1 MQCDSC
7 QSFIN
12 PQHLSNHLRSR
23 HHKNYCVTSLA
34 SNVFNVATAFQKRVA
49 TYRLIP
55 EEDYLNIIDFFTS
68 ENIKICDLIQKQLDE
83 MVTLKINL
91 ELYGLYTIE
100 AKKLSEIKSFCTE
113 NKIVTRGTSL
123 EDMLI
128 EFRDEIHQKMEAF
141 AEKDSGL

>member
-1 MQCDSC
+1 MQCNSC

-23 HHKNYCVTSLA
+23 HHKNFCVTSLA
-34 SNVFNVATAFQKRVA
+34 ANVFNVATAFQKRVA

-55 EEDYLNIIDFFTS
+55 EEDYVNIRDFFES
-68 ENIKICDLIQKQLDE
+68 EGPKICDLLQKQLDE
-83 MVTLKINL
+83 MITLKINL

-100 AKKLSEIKSFCTE
+100 AKNLSDIKAFCTE
-113 NKIVTRGTSL
+113 NKIVTRGTIL
-123 EDMLI
+123 EDILI
-128 EFRDEIHQKMEAF
+128 EFRDEIYHKMEIF